1 MLSRWARSR
10 QLSLDEEAL
19 LAAFSQH
26 EATGEAGHPQ
36 DLYPA
41 ILARSMRGLGSELGA
56 ELLQVAAVAG
66 LEVDQDLLGFL
77 RPEPPADE
85 LVRAGLL
92 EREGARLLFG
102 HPLLQ
107 EAACQAGRTEMAA
120 GRVVCWAMSSS
131 EATVGAGFVDRV
143 VRWEAVFGPSLV
155 MT

>member
-1 MLSRWARSR
+1 
-10 QLSLDEEAL
+10 
-19 LAAFSQH
+19 
-26 EATGEAGHPQ
+26 
-36 DLYPA
+36 
-41 ILARSMRGLGSELGA
+41 
-56 ELLQVAAVAG
+56 VAAVAG

-102 HPLLQ
+102 HPLQ